1 METGMGPKKFTA
13 ANTTDALKAVRREIG
28 GDALILSTRDTA
40 SGVEVIAISPATL
53 QLLSQQ
59 GKSLTTEGA
68 LEPPANATVTQ
79 VSKGQAP
86 AVAAD
91 HGERASPPLESK
103 INPSMDQLWSELSD
117 MKRMLQTHLSAQAW
131 NQLQATSARQTQAL
145 QLMLNAGFSPEL
157 CSQLARELQEHD
169 DVDAPVADVLQ
180 VLLESRVQ
188 SLDPMALFDQG
199 GIFAFIGPTGVG
211 KTTAIAKIAAR
222 CVLRYGR
229 EKLALLSTDT
239 FRIGAQEQLNVYAK
253 IIGVPVTSLRDGED
267 LVHKLKSMPE
277 RKVILLDTAG
287 VSQRDIQMLEQ
298 SQLLQTG
305 APELKRILVM
315 SSTTDLRTQE
325 DVILMHQQASQAH
338 TQRPIH
344 AAIITKTDEAA
355 QIGPVMDCLIRH
367 QLPLIFLAN
376 GQRVPEDLSQAN
388 APYLSHRALHPR
400 RLGDAVEVLDEHVHL
415 LMADQLSQWS
425 MSPE

>member
-1 METGMGPKKFTA
+1 MGPKKFTA
-13 ANTTDALKAVRREIG
+13 VNTTEALKAVRREIG

-40 SGVEVIAISPATL
+40 HGVEVIAISPVTL
-53 QLLSQQ
+53 QQLSQQ
-59 GKSLTTEGA
+59 GKGVATNDASETAAGQAAGA
-68 LEPPANATVTQ
+68 LNQATSLPPAE
-79 VSKGQAP
+79 P
-86 AVAAD
+86 A
-91 HGERASPPLESK
+91 EPSQPLSFGAQQGT
-103 INPSMDQLWSELSD
+103 SMEQLWSELSD
-117 MKRMLQTHLSAQAW
+117 MKRMLQTHLAAQAW
-131 NQLQATSARQTQAL
+131 GQLQATSARQTQAL

-157 CSQLARELQEHD
+157 CDQLARELSEKD

-180 VLLESRVQ
+180 VLLEQRVS
-188 SLDPMALFDQG
+188 SLDPMDVFDQG

-267 LVHKLKSMPE
+267 LINKLKSMSE

-325 DVILMHQQASQAH
+325 DVILMHQQASQTH

-367 QLPLIFLAN
+367 KLPLIFLAN

-388 APYLSHRALHPR
+388 APYLSHRSLHPR
-400 RLGDAVEVLDEHVHL
+400 RLGGAVEVLDEHVHL
-415 LMADQLSQWS
+415 LMADQLSQWKVS
-425 MSPE
+425 AT

>member
-1 METGMGPKKFTA
+1 MGPKKFTA
-13 ANTTDALKAVRREIG
+13 VNTTEALKAVRREIG

-40 SGVEVIAISPATL
+40 HGVEVIAISPVTL
-53 QLLSQQ
+53 QQLSQQ
-59 GKSLTTEGA
+59 GKGVATNDASETPAGQAAGA
-68 LEPPANATVTQ
+68 LKQTAPLPPAETAEPSQ
-79 VSKGQAP
+79 
-86 AVAAD
+86 
-91 HGERASPPLESK
+91 PLSFGAQQGT
-103 INPSMDQLWSELSD
+103 SMEQLWSELSD
-117 MKRMLQTHLSAQAW
+117 MKRMLQTHLAAQAW
-131 NQLQATSARQTQAL
+131 GQLQATSARQTQAL

-157 CSQLARELQEHD
+157 CDQLARELSEKD

-180 VLLESRVQ
+180 VLLEQRVS
-188 SLDPMALFDQG
+188 SLDPMDVFDQG

-267 LVHKLKSMPE
+267 LINKLKSMSE

-325 DVILMHQQASQAH
+325 DVILMHQQASQTH

-367 QLPLIFLAN
+367 KLPLIFLAN

-388 APYLSHRALHPR
+388 APYLSHRSLHPR
-400 RLGDAVEVLDEHVHL
+400 RLGGAVEVLDEHVHL
-415 LMADQLSQWS
+415 LMADQLSQWKVS
-425 MSPE
+425 AT

>member
-1 METGMGPKKFTA
+1 MGPKKFTA
-13 ANTTDALKAVRREIG
+13 SNTTEALKAVRREIG

-40 SGVEVIAISPATL
+40 HGVEVIAISPATL
-53 QLLSQQ
+53 QQLSQQ
-59 GKSLTTEGA
+59 GQGISVSEAPPVSVNRTTVPAQPEPAAAPIESGELTGS
-68 LEPPANATVTQ
+68 PAT
-79 VSKGQAP
+79 
-86 AVAAD
+86 
-91 HGERASPPLESK
+91 ESK
-103 INPSMDQLWSELSD
+103 QTHSMDQLWSELSD

-131 NQLQATSARQTQAL
+131 SQLQSTSARQTQAL
-145 QLMLNAGFSPEL
+145 QLLLNAGFSPEL
-157 CSQLARELQEHD
+157 CDQLARALSEND
-169 DVDAPVADVLQ
+169 DVDAPVTDVLQ
-180 VLLESRVQ
+180 VLLEQRVS
-188 SLDPMALFDQG
+188 SLDPMEVFDQG
-199 GIFAFIGPTGVG
+199 GVFAFIGPTGVG

-229 EKLALLSTDT
+229 EQLALLSTDT

-267 LVHKLKSMPE
+267 LINKLKTMPK

-298 SQLLQTG
+298 SQLLQSG

-325 DVILMHQQASQAH
+325 DVILMHQQASQTH

-388 APYLSHRALHPR
+388 PPYLSHRALHPR
-400 RLGDAVEVLDEHVHL
+400 RLGEAVEVLDEHVHL
-415 LMADQLSQWS
+415 LMTDQLSQWNVS
-425 MSPE
+425 GN

>member
-1 METGMGPKKFTA
+1 MGPKKFTA
-13 ANTTDALKAVRREIG
+13 VNTTEALKAVRREIG

-40 SGVEVIAISPATL
+40 HGVEVIAISPVTL
-53 QLLSQQ
+53 QQLSQQ
-59 GKSLTTEGA
+59 GKGAPTNDASETPAGQAAGA
-68 LEPPANATVTQ
+68 LNQATSLPPAE
-79 VSKGQAP
+79 P
-86 AVAAD
+86 A
-91 HGERASPPLESK
+91 EPSQPLSFGAQQGTAME
-103 INPSMDQLWSELSD
+103 QLWSELSD
-117 MKRMLQTHLSAQAW
+117 MKRMLQTHLAAQAW
-131 NQLQATSARQTQAL
+131 GQLQATSARQTQAL

-157 CSQLARELQEHD
+157 CDQLARELSEKD

-180 VLLESRVQ
+180 VLLEQRVS
-188 SLDPMALFDQG
+188 SLDPMDVFDQG

-267 LVHKLKSMPE
+267 LINKLKSMSE

-325 DVILMHQQASQAH
+325 DVILMHQQASQTH

-367 QLPLIFLAN
+367 KLPLIFLAN

-388 APYLSHRALHPR
+388 APYLSHRSLHPR
-400 RLGDAVEVLDEHVHL
+400 RLGGAVEVLDEHVHL
-415 LMADQLSQWS
+415 LMADQLSQWKVS
-425 MSPE
+425 AT

>member
-1 METGMGPKKFTA
+1 MGPKKFTA
-13 ANTTDALKAVRREIG
+13 VNTTEALKAVRREIG

-40 SGVEVIAISPATL
+40 HGVEVIAISPVTL
-53 QLLSQQ
+53 QQLSQQ
-59 GKSLTTEGA
+59 GKGVATNDASETPAGQAAGA
-68 LEPPANATVTQ
+68 LNQATSLPPAE
-79 VSKGQAP
+79 P
-86 AVAAD
+86 A
-91 HGERASPPLESK
+91 EPSQPLSFGAQQGT
-103 INPSMDQLWSELSD
+103 SMEQLWSELSD
-117 MKRMLQTHLSAQAW
+117 MKRMLQTHLAAQTW
-131 NQLQATSARQTQAL
+131 SQLQATSARQTQAL

-157 CSQLARELQEHD
+157 CDQLARELSEKD

-180 VLLESRVQ
+180 VLLEQRVS
-188 SLDPMALFDQG
+188 SLDPMDVFDQG

-267 LVHKLKSMPE
+267 LINKLKSMSE

-325 DVILMHQQASQAH
+325 DVILMHQQASQTH

-367 QLPLIFLAN
+367 KLPLIFLAN

-388 APYLSHRALHPR
+388 APYLSHRSLHPR
-400 RLGDAVEVLDEHVHL
+400 RLGGAVEVLDEHVHL
-415 LMADQLSQWS
+415 LMADQLSQWKVS
-425 MSPE
+425 AT

>member
-1 METGMGPKKFTA
+1 MGPKKFTA
-13 ANTTDALKAVRREIG
+13 VNTTEALKAVRREIG

-40 SGVEVIAISPATL
+40 HGVEVIAISPVTL
-53 QLLSQQ
+53 QQLSQQ
-59 GKSLTTEGA
+59 GKGVATNDASETPAGQAAGA
-68 LEPPANATVTQ
+68 LNQATSLPPAE
-79 VSKGQAP
+79 P
-86 AVAAD
+86 A
-91 HGERASPPLESK
+91 EPSQPLSFGAQQGTAME
-103 INPSMDQLWSELSD
+103 QLWSELSD
-117 MKRMLQTHLSAQAW
+117 MKRMLQTHLAAQAW
-131 NQLQATSARQTQAL
+131 GQLQATSARQTQAL

-157 CSQLARELQEHD
+157 CDQLARELSEKD

-180 VLLESRVQ
+180 VLLEQRVS
-188 SLDPMALFDQG
+188 SLDPMDVFDQG

-267 LVHKLKSMPE
+267 LINKLKSMSE

-325 DVILMHQQASQAH
+325 DVILMHQQASQTH

-367 QLPLIFLAN
+367 KLPLIFLAN

-388 APYLSHRALHPR
+388 APYLSHRSLHPR
-400 RLGDAVEVLDEHVHL
+400 RLGGAVEVLDEHVHL
-415 LMADQLSQWS
+415 LMADQLSQWKVS
-425 MSPE
+425 AT